1 MAWPTRSEAISRP
14 FPMSAI
20 APSPSRLSDRAAA
33 PTPEALARALADQDL
48 EACRE
53 QLRDGSR
60 TFLAASKLLPRRV
73 RDSACALYAFCRSA
87 DDAVDLDTVDE
98 LAAVERLRVRLAR
111 LYAGD
116 PMSTPS
122 DRAMARVVVRHDLP
136 RELPEALL
144 DGFEWDARGRRY
156 ETIEALYDYG
166 ARVAGTVGAM
176 MAVLMGRTS
185 AEAVARACDL
195 GVAMQLSNIARDVGE
210 DARRGRI
217 YLPLAWLREAGVDPD
232 AWLANPVF
240 DARIARVV
248 RRLLNAA
255 DALYLRAEAG
265 IGLLP
270 PTCRPGIQAARVLY
284 AEIGHEVAR
293 RGCDSVSQRAVVPRR
308 RKAVLL
314 LQALATGALA
324 PRPSGKAL
332 PVLDAVRYLVQAATR
347 ADPVALAASSDED
360 APGSER
366 TVRVIELL
374 ERQAMRAQAQRDRS
388 VVS

>member
-1 MAWPTRSEAISRP
+1 
-14 FPMSAI
+14 MSAI
-20 APSPSRLSDRAAA
+20 APSPSRLSDRPAA
-33 PTPEALARALADQDL
+33 PTPDALARALADDDL

-98 LAAVERLRVRLAR
+98 LAAVGRLRVRLAR

-116 PMSTPS
+116 PMPTPS
-122 DRAMARVVVRHDLP
+122 DRAMARVVMRHGLP

-156 ETIEALYDYG
+156 ETIEDLYDYG

-176 MAVLMGRTS
+176 MAVLMGRTC

-217 YLPLAWLREAGVDPD
+217 YLPLAWLRQAGVDPD

-240 DARIARVV
+240 DARIAAVV

-347 ADPVALAASSDED
+347 ANPVATAASRDE
-360 APGSER
+360 PTLGSER

>member
-1 MAWPTRSEAISRP
+1 
-14 FPMSAI
+14 MSAI
-20 APSPSRLSDRAAA
+20 APSPSRLSDRVAQ
-33 PTPEALARALADQDL
+33 TPEALARVLADEDL

-98 LAAVERLRVRLAR
+98 LAAVGRLRVRLAR

-116 PMSTPS
+116 PMPTPS
-122 DRAMARVVVRHDLP
+122 DRAMARVVVRHGLP

-240 DARIARVV
+240 DARIASVV

-255 DALYLRAEAG
+255 DVLYLRAEAG

-284 AEIGHEVAR
+284 AEIGREVAR
-293 RGCDSVSQRAVVPRR
+293 RGCDSVSQRAVVPRS

-347 ADPVALAASSDED
+347 AEPDAPSASSDEGM
-360 APGSER
+360 PVGER

-374 ERQAMRAQAQRDRS
+374 ERQAMRAQAQRDRA

>member
-1 MAWPTRSEAISRP
+1 
-14 FPMSAI
+14 MSAI
-20 APSPSRLSDRAAA
+20 APSPSRLSDRPAA
-33 PTPEALARALADQDL
+33 PTPDALVRSLADEDL
-48 EACRE
+48 DACRE

-60 TFLAASKLLPRRV
+60 TFLAASRLLPRRV

-98 LAAVERLRVRLAR
+98 LAAVGRLRTRLAR

-116 PMSTPS
+116 PMSTPA
-122 DRAMARVVVRHDLP
+122 DRAMARVVARHSLP

-156 ETIEALYDYG
+156 ETLEELYDYG

-176 MAVLMGRTS
+176 MALLMGRTS

-217 YLPLAWLREAGVDPD
+217 YLPLAWLRQAGVDPD
-232 AWLANPVF
+232 AWLANPLF
-240 DARIARVV
+240 DARIGSVV
-248 RRLLNAA
+248 RRLLRAA

-270 PTCRPGIQAARVLY
+270 ATCRPGIEAARVLY
-284 AEIGHEVAR
+284 AAIGHEVER
-293 RGCDSVSQRAVVPRR
+293 RGCDAVSQRAVVPRR

-314 LQALATGALA
+314 VKALASGALA
-324 PRPSGKAL
+324 PRPTGAAL
-332 PVLDAVRYLVQAATR
+332 PALDAVRYLVEAATR
-347 ADPVALAASSDED
+347 HASSL
-360 APGSER
+360 APPADLTRDGR
-366 TVRVIELL
+366 HTVHVIELL
-374 ERQAMRAQAQRDRS
+374 ERQAMRTQARRDRIVTS
-388 VVS
+388 

>member
-1 MAWPTRSEAISRP
+1 
-14 FPMSAI
+14 MSAI
-20 APSPSRLSDRAAA
+20 APSPSRLSDRVAQ
-33 PTPEALARALADQDL
+33 TPEALARLLADEDL

-98 LAAVERLRVRLAR
+98 LAAVGRLRVRLAR
-111 LYAGD
+111 MYAGD
-116 PMSTPS
+116 PMPTPS
-122 DRAMARVVVRHDLP
+122 DRAMARVVVRHGLP

-240 DARIARVV
+240 DARIASVV

-255 DALYLRAEAG
+255 DVLYLRAEAG

-293 RGCDSVSQRAVVPRR
+293 RGCDSVSQRAVVPRG

-347 ADPVALAASSDED
+347 AEPGAPAASSDED
-360 APGSER
+360 MPGGER

-374 ERQAMRAQAQRDRS
+374 ERQAMRAQAQRDRT

>member
-1 MAWPTRSEAISRP
+1 
-14 FPMSAI
+14 MSAI
-20 APSPSRLSDRAAA
+20 APSPSRLSDRVAQ
-33 PTPEALARALADQDL
+33 TPEALARVLADEDL

-98 LAAVERLRVRLAR
+98 LAAVGRLRVRLAR
-111 LYAGD
+111 MYAGD
-116 PMSTPS
+116 PMPTPA
-122 DRAMARVVVRHDLP
+122 DRAMARVVVRHGLP

-240 DARIARVV
+240 DARIASVV

-255 DALYLRAEAG
+255 DVLYLRAEAG

-293 RGCDSVSQRAVVPRR
+293 RGCDSVSQRAVVPRG

-347 ADPVALAASSDED
+347 AEPGAPAASSDED
-360 APGSER
+360 RPGGER

-374 ERQAMRAQAQRDRS
+374 ERQAMRAQAQRDRT

>member
-1 MAWPTRSEAISRP
+1 MVRTPRP
-14 FPMSAI
+14 ETASMSAI
-20 APSPSRLSDRAAA
+20 APSPSRRPERAAA
-33 PTPEALARALADQDL
+33 QSPEALAQALADEDL

-60 TFLAASKLLPRRV
+60 TFLAASKLLPRGV

-98 LAAVERLRVRLAR
+98 LAAVQRLRARLAR
-111 LYAGD
+111 LYAGE

-156 ETIEALYDYG
+156 ETIEDLYDYG

-240 DARIARVV
+240 DARIAAVV
-248 RRLLNAA
+248 RRLLIAA

-284 AEIGHEVAR
+284 AAIGHEVAR
-293 RGCDSVSQRAVVPRR
+293 RGCDSVTQRAVVPRR

-314 LQALATGALA
+314 VRALATGALA
-324 PRPSGKAL
+324 PRPTGKAL
-332 PVLDAVRYLVQAATR
+332 PALDAVRYLVQAATH
-347 ADPVALAASSDED
+347 AD
-360 APGSER
+360 APAGQDAADDLPRGGER

-374 ERQAMRAQAQRDRS
+374 ERRAMRTQAQRDRIVTS
-388 VVS
+388 

>member
-1 MAWPTRSEAISRP
+1 
-14 FPMSAI
+14 MSAI
-20 APSPSRLSDRAAA
+20 APPPSRLSDRVAR
-33 PTPEALARALADQDL
+33 TPEALARALADEDL

-98 LAAVERLRVRLAR
+98 LAAVGRLRARLAR
-111 LYAGD
+111 MYAGD
-116 PMSTPS
+116 PMPTPA
-122 DRAMARVVVRHDLP
+122 DRAMARVVVRHGLP

-156 ETIEALYDYG
+156 ETIEELYDYG

-176 MAVLMGRTS
+176 MAVLMGRSS

-217 YLPLAWLREAGVDPD
+217 YLPLAWLRQAGVDPD

-240 DARIARVV
+240 DARIAAVV

-284 AEIGHEVAR
+284 AAIGHEVAR
-293 RGCDSVSQRAVVPRR
+293 RGCDSVSQRAVVSGR
-308 RKAVLL
+308 RKLALL
-314 LQALATGALA
+314 ARALAEGVVARPGPGAGLAPLDAVGYLVDAVVRTDA
-324 PRPSGKAL
+324 PRPAPAL
-332 PVLDAVRYLVQAATR
+332 RAVPDATEQHGAPSFAFARR
-347 ADPVALAASSDED
+347 AVW
-360 APGSER
+360 
-366 TVRVIELL
+366 VIELC
-374 ERQAMRAQAQRDRS
+374 ERQEQRRLGRRDAS
-388 VVS
+388 QPS